1 MLPRRRNFI
10 QEVVEPTAPEFLQE
24 VIEPQVQIP
33 VEPELLQ
40 EIVEEAPVEEDNP
53 SAKKHSAPK
62 IGGRIQKAVNRA
74 KTTIQS
80 RK

>member
-1 MLPRRRNFI
+1 MPLPNSKR
-10 QEVVEPTAPEFLQE
+10 QFLQE
-24 VIEPQVQIP
+24 VIEPEVQTP

-40 EIVEEAPVEEDNP
+40 EIVEEAPVEEDKP
-53 SAKKHSAPK
+53 AAKKRSAPRV
-62 IGGRIQKAVNRA
+62 GSRIQKAVKRA